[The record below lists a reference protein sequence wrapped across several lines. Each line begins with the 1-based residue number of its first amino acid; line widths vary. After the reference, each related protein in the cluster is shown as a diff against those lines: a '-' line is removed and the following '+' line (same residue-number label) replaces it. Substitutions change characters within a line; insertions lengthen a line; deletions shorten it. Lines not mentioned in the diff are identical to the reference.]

1 MLPTFILI
9 MNTYIKLSFEQV
21 PTNEKEIL
29 IAELS
34 DRGFYGFEEPP
45 TGLTAFCLENEFD
58 ENLVR
63 DYLDKNDYKY
73 SKEILEE
80 KNWNQI
86 WEENFKPVC
95 IDEFCTVRASFHTA
109 IPGSRFDI
117 IITPKMSFGTGHHAT
132 THMMIQQMASLEVE
146 HKSILDF
153 GTGTGVLAILGEK
166 LGAAEIVAIDNDDWS
181 ISNATENIDLN
192 KSNKI
197 LLQSASVLNLNR
209 QFDIIL
215 ANINKNV
222 LMTSMAG
229 FQQHLKKA
237 GVLVLSGLLETD
249 RGGIEDEAKK
259 YGLTTEK
266 CVSREGWISLKM
278 VIA

>member
-9 MNTYIKLSFEQV
+9 MNTYIKLSFEQLQ
-21 PTNEKEIL
+21 TDEKEIL

-34 DRGFYGFEEPP
+34 NLGFYGFEESP
-45 TGLTAFCLENEFD
+45 TGLTAFCLESEFD
-58 ENLVR
+58 ENLVK

-73 SKEILEE
+73 SKEIVEE

-86 WEENFKPVC
+86 WEENFKPVF
-95 IDEFCTVRASFHTA
+95 IDEFCTVRASFHA
-109 IPGSRFDI
+109 AVPGSRFDI

-132 THMMIQQMASLEVE
+132 THMMIQQMAELEVE

-153 GTGTGVLAILGEK
+153 GTGTGVLAILAEK
-166 LGAAEIVAIDNDDWS
+166 LGAEEIVAIDNDDWS
-181 ISNATENIDLN
+181 IRNATENIDLN
-192 KSNKI
+192 QSNKI
-197 LLQSASVLNLNR
+197 LLQSASILNLNR

-222 LMTSMAG
+222 LMSSMAG
-229 FQQHLKKA
+229 FQQHLKKT
-237 GVLVLSGLLETD
+237 GVLILSGLLETD
-249 RGGIEDEAKK
+249 REGIEDEAKK
-259 YGLTTEK
+259 YGLTTKK
-266 CVSREGWISLKM
+266 CLSRDGWISLKM